1 MSERIRIDKWL
12 WHARFY
18 RTRALAQQA
27 ATKGRIR
34 RNDIRVEKAS
44 LEVKPG
50 DLLTL
55 PRGRDVLVVRI
66 LSCGERRGPAH
77 EAQSLYEILN
87 DSVLD
92 PGPRGP

>member
-1 MSERIRIDKWL
+1 
-12 WHARFY
+12 
-18 RTRALAQQA
+18 
-27 ATKGRIR
+27 
-34 RNDIRVEKAS
+34 
-44 LEVKPG
+44 VKPG

-66 LSCGERRGPAH
+66 LACGERRGPAQ

-92 PGPRGP
+92 PDPRAP